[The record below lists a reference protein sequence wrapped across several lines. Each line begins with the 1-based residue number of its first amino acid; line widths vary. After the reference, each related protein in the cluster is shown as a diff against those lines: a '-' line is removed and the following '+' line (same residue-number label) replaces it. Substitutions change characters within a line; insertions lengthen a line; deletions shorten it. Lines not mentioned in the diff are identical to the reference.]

1 MGRGGRTRRWIAA
14 SGGVLIN
21 GLILAALV
29 LVEQTPPTMEEQ
41 PVITL
46 ELERPQRRRPR
57 EPHPAT
63 TPASAA
69 TPRSTVEAPAS
80 VAAPAAGDP
89 APSEPALIAPS
100 APIDP
105 AWRVDPKVVDRWRL
119 QEGNAAMGA
128 GRVKRACLGLSN
140 EHMTPEEKEACY
152 AGWGGRRDNRPSPGF
167 VGPIDERKWEVY
179 RPAPKLPSV
188 YDKDARRQERCRDYH
203 RGRTPGFSERNLA
216 STGSPPPSLSEK
228 GCF

>member
-1 MGRGGRTRRWIAA
+1 MGRGGRTRRAIAA
-14 SGGVLIN
+14 AGGVLIN

-29 LVEQTPPTMEEQ
+29 LVEQAPPVMEEQ
-41 PVITL
+41 PVITV
-46 ELERPQRRRPR
+46 ELERPQRRKPR
-57 EPHPAT
+57 EPRRAT
-63 TPASAA
+63 TRAPS
-69 TPRSTVEAPAS
+69 TTSRPTVEAPAS
-80 VAAPAAGDP
+80 VAAPTADGEASAEP
-89 APSEPALIAPS
+89 VPVAPSP
-100 APIDP
+100 PIDP

-152 AGWGGRRDNRPSPGF
+152 AGWGGKRDKRPSPGF
-167 VGPIDERKWEVY
+167 VGPIDERKWEIY
-179 RPAPKLPSV
+179 RPAPKIPSI
-188 YDKDARRQERCRDYH
+188 YDKDARRQERCRDYR

-216 STGSPPPSLSEK
+216 STGSPPPSLSAK